1 MRFFLND
8 CIKKRRKKHFLLT
21 FITLKMIPA
30 CQFPQFHPDLVQQ
43 QQWDGT
49 AEVKEGLLG
58 DVFTWLALRDELEL
72 IQHLNVSCHLQIT
85 LDSNSNR
92 YMMLL
97 TSDDR
102 NKCFR
107 FSKEGFCFSQ
117 RCLSFKEPI
126 NIFFVIFVM
135 ILKEVMRKL
144 IRSVLIWAD
153 CDIVPSFQE

>member
-1 MRFFLND
+1 MTAL
-8 CIKKRRKKHFLLT
+8 KKKTRKKYFILT
-21 FITLKMIPA
+21 FLTLKMIPA

-43 QQWDGT
+43 QQWDST

-97 TSDDR
+97 TVMIETNVS
-102 NKCFR
+102 
-107 FSKEGFCFSQ
+107 GSQ
-117 RCLSFKEPI
+117 KKDFVSHRDVSFKEPI

-135 ILKEVMRKL
+135 ILKKVMSNL